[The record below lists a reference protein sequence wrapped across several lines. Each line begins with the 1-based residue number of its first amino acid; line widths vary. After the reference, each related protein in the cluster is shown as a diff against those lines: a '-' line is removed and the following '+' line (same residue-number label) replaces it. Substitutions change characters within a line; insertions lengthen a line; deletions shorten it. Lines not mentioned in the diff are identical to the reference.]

1 MTGKTIFGLV
11 SVALAAIGYTSY
23 AVTVLQG
30 RTRPHLFSWWIWAL
44 VMAVAAAVQLTNN
57 AGAGAWVTVF
67 STGACLAIALLSLRH
82 GDRNIAPTDWVAL
95 AAALIIIPAWAVT
108 RNPLLAVVMASAI
121 EWLGYY
127 PTMRKSWLR
136 PHEETSI
143 TYSLDLTK
151 WLMSLWALTAYSA
164 VTLIYP
170 LALLAANAMLVAIIL
185 GRSARLARPGP

>member
-23 AVTVLQG
+23 AVTVLKG
-30 RTRPHLFSWWIWAL
+30 RTRPHLFSWWIWGL
-44 VMAVAAAVQLTNN
+44 VMAVAAAVQLTND

-67 STGACLAIALLSLRH
+67 SAAACLAIALLSLRH

-95 AAALIIIPAWAVT
+95 AAALTIIPAWAVT
-108 RNPLLAVVMASAI
+108 RNPLLAVLMASAI

-136 PHEETSI
+136 PREETPI

-170 LALLAANAMLVAIIL
+170 LALLAANALLVTIIL
-185 GRSARLARPGP
+185 GRRARLA

>member
-11 SVALAAIGYTSY
+11 SVALAATGYTSY
-23 AVTVLQG
+23 AVTVLRG
-30 RTRPHLFSWWIWAL
+30 RTRPHLFSWWIWGL
-44 VMAVAAAVQLTNN
+44 VMAVAAAVQVTNG

-67 STGACLAIALLSLRH
+67 SAAACLAIALLLLRH
-82 GDRNIAPTDWVAL
+82 GDRNIAATDWAAL
-95 AAALIIIPAWAVT
+95 AAALTIIPAWAAT
-108 RNPLLAVVMASAI
+108 NNPLLAVVMASAI

-143 TYSLDLTK
+143 TYSLDLAK
-151 WLMSLWALTAYSA
+151 WLMSLWALTTWSA

-170 LALLAANAMLVAIIL
+170 LALLAANALLVTIIL
-185 GRSARLARPGP
+185 GRRARLT

>member
-11 SVALAAIGYTSY
+11 SVALAATGYTSY
-23 AVTVLQG
+23 AVTVLRG
-30 RTRPHLFSWWIWAL
+30 RTRPHLFSWWIWGL
-44 VMAVAAAVQLTNN
+44 VMAVAAAVQLTNG

-67 STGACLAIALLSLRH
+67 SAAACLAIALLSLRH
-82 GDRNIAPTDWVAL
+82 GDRDIAPSDWVAL
-95 AAALIIIPAWAVT
+95 AGALTILPVWAVT

-127 PTMRKSWLR
+127 PTMRKSWRR
-136 PHEETSI
+136 PHQETAI

-151 WLMSLWALTAYSA
+151 WLMSLWALTAYTA

-170 LALLAANAMLVAIIL
+170 LALLAANTVLVTIIL
-185 GRSARLARPGP
+185 GRRAKLA

>member
-11 SVALAAIGYTSY
+11 SVALAVIGYASY
-23 AVTVLQG
+23 AVTVLKG
-30 RTRPHLFSWWIWAL
+30 RTRPHLFSWWIWGL

-67 STGACLAIALLSLRH
+67 SAAACLAIALLSLRH
-82 GDRNIAPTDWVAL
+82 GDRNIAPTDWVAI
-95 AAALIIIPAWAVT
+95 AAAVTIIPAWAVT

-136 PHEETSI
+136 PHEETAI

-151 WLMSLWALTAYSA
+151 WLMSLWALAVYSA

-170 LALLAANAMLVAIIL
+170 LALLAANATLVAIIL
-185 GRSARLARPGP
+185 GRRARPG